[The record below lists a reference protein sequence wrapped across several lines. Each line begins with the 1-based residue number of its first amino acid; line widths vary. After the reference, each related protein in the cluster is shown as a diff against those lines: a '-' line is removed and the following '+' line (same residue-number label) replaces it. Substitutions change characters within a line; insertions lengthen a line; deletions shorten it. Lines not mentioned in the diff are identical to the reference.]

1 MVSQATIVG
10 SSFRTACKIR
20 ETDSTALTQLRET
33 PPLNHSVG
41 GVERLCDSVIRRA
54 EARKNGLASDYRMSA
69 CVIRPVTFGGF
80 S

>member
-41 GVERLCDSVIRRA
+41 GVERPVRPDLVVLFA
-54 EARKNGLASDYRMSA
+54 EPHSK
-69 CVIRPVTFGGF
+69 
-80 S
+80 

>member
-41 GVERLCDSVIRRA
+41 GV
-54 EARKNGLASDYRMSA
+54 
-69 CVIRPVTFGGF
+69 
-80 S
+80 